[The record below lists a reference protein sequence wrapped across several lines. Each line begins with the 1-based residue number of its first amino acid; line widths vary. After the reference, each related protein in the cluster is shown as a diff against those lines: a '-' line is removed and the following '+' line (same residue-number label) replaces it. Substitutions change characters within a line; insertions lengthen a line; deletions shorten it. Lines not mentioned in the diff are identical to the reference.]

1 MDGVT
6 FKEIAK
12 MAYYGYRFI
21 LNDNDQICKIYK
33 SRNTEEEQEILRI
46 YAFNENCKIRLYF
59 VDEKKMI
66 ETDWA
71 QIQPKKEKN
80 GLNIFYEEDRL
91 TIPKE
96 ILTN

>member
-6 FKEIAK
+6 FKGIAK

-21 LNDNDQICKIYK
+21 LNDDDQICTIYK
-33 SRNTEEEQEILRI
+33 SRDTEKEQELLRI

-59 VDEKKMI
+59 VDEKEMI

-71 QIQPKKEKN
+71 QIQPKQNGK
-80 GLNIFYEEDRL
+80 GLNLFYEEDRL
-91 TIPKE
+91 TITKE
-96 ILTN
+96 ISN